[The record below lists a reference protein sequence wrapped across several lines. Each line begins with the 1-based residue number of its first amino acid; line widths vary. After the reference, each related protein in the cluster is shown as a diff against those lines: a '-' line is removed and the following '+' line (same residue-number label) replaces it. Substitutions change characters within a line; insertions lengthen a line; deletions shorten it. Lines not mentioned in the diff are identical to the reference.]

1 MSHVIAGIY
10 EIQKEI
16 GSGGGG
22 IVYLGWHQ
30 RLRKAIVLKADKRKL
45 SVGSDL
51 LRNEVN
57 ILKDLRH
64 TYIPQVHDYVEE
76 DGVVYTVM
84 DFIEG
89 ESLDKLLKR
98 KELPTQPQVIRWAC
112 QILEALSY
120 LHNCSEH
127 GILHGDIKPANIML
141 QPNGDICLIDYNIAL
156 ALGEDG
162 AVKAGFSRGYASPEH
177 YGIEY
182 ADKSQAIKKGS
193 IIKSSNQAERAED
206 TEVARIENEATAAVK
221 GEATIVESEATA
233 AVKGETTIVESEAT
247 VAKEKEAAMVGK
259 GSSSVSSTNGKY
271 TVMLDTRSDIY
282 SLGATLYHL
291 LSGRR
296 PAQDAQDVE
305 PLGPDICNPEVSVII
320 QKAMAPNPEQRY
332 QSALEMLSAFLL
344 LHKHDKRVIRHK
356 KHARIAMVI
365 LVSAFFIGGICSFI
379 GLKQLEQLQAAL
391 TLAEYSANALLEG
404 DIPKAVDLALQAIPT
419 GKSIL
424 EAPVTAQAQKALTDA
439 LGVYQLSDGFQ
450 ALDICELPSAPFGL
464 EVSPEGTC
472 FAVIYAYEAVIFNMA
487 DGKKIVSL
495 PIQKSALSEVRFINE
510 THIVYAGE
518 NGITMYDLGQKQV
531 LWVGETATT
540 LAVSDDKTRVAAVGR
555 DKGYAVLYQVSDG
568 KKIAECSF
576 EGQHM
581 PAAVN
586 DIFAN
591 PNNAVFSLN
600 KDGTLLA
607 VSFSNGGLTIFD
619 IEEPNNNIIIYDKSE
634 YQSLKG
640 GFCNHYFAFAANKSG
655 ESLFGLIDTV
665 EAVYIGGY
673 HSQNPFLLTAKEEGI
688 YIARENILVNFN
700 PDTLQETELAYTEG
714 AHISNFAIGEKYVLA
729 ATDNKNFSFYDSG
742 ANLLLTESSK
752 ENCDF
757 MVLTDTYAILGNRN
771 EPVLRRWKLENH
783 HETQLLSYNPR
794 YYHDEA
800 RISQDGKTAML
811 FNYQGF
817 QVYNME
823 GGLVA
828 QERLPD
834 AESIYDQQFIKK
846 EEGSY
851 LEVIWYSGMVRHY
864 SAADGT
870 MIVENMGDAPS
881 KDLYEEFYIGQ
892 YRIESSLHNAP
903 KVYNRDSGKL
913 VTTLEEESY
922 LTYVT
927 PIGEY
932 IITEYISAAGER
944 YGLLLDSEF
953 QTIAYLPRFCD
964 IADGKLVFD
973 YQSGD
978 LRQCRLYSLQELIAL
993 GEKYLEK

>member
-10 EIQKEI
+10 EIQKKI

-30 RLRKAIVLKADKRKL
+30 RLQKAVVLKADKRKL
-45 SVGSDL
+45 STKPEL

-89 ESLDKLLKR
+89 ESLDKLLER
-98 KELPTQPQVIRWAC
+98 KELPTQPQVIQWAC
-112 QILEALSY
+112 QILDALSY
-120 LHNCSEH
+120 LHSCLPH

-141 QPNGDICLIDYNIAL
+141 QSNGDICLIDYNIAL
-156 ALGEDG
+156 ALGENG
-162 AVKAGFSRGYASPEH
+162 AVKVGFSRGYASPEH

-182 ADKSQAIKKGS
+182 VDKSRVIKKNS
-193 IIKSSNQAERAED
+193 ITKPSNQAERAED
-206 TEVARIENEATAAVK
+206 TEATIIENEITAVES
-221 GEATIVESEATA
+221 EATIVESEAT
-233 AVKGETTIVESEAT
+233 VVDR
-247 VAKEKEAAMVGK
+247 

-296 PAQDAQDVE
+296 PAQDALDVE
-305 PLGPDICNPEVSVII
+305 PLGPDICNPEIAAII

-439 LGVYQLSDGFQ
+439 LGVYQVSDGFQ

-495 PIQKSALSEVRFINE
+495 PIQKSALSEVRFIDE
-510 THIVYAGE
+510 THIIYAGE
-518 NGITMYDLGQKQV
+518 NGITMYDLEQKQV
-531 LWVGETATT
+531 LWTGETATT
-540 LAVSDDKTRVAAVGR
+540 LAVSADKTRVAAVER

-581 PAAVN
+581 LTAVN

-591 PNNAVFSLN
+591 PNNAIFSLN

-634 YQSLKG
+634 YQSLEG
-640 GFCNHYFAFAANKSG
+640 GFCNRYFAFAANKSG
-655 ESLFGLIDTV
+655 ESVFGLIDTV

-673 HSQNPFLLTAKEEGI
+673 HSQNPFLLTAEEEGI

-783 HETQLLSYNPR
+783 HEAQLLSYNPR

-800 RISQDGKTAML
+800 RISQDGQTAML

-823 GGLVA
+823 GELVT
-828 QERLPD
+828 QKELPD

-851 LEVIWYSGMVRHY
+851 LEVIWYNGMVRHY

-870 MIVENMGDAPS
+870 MVAETMGDAPS

-927 PIGEY
+927 PIKEY
-932 IITEYISAAGER
+932 IITEYISAVGER

>member
-10 EIQKEI
+10 EIQKQI

-30 RLRKAIVLKADKRKL
+30 RLQKAVVLKADKRKL
-45 SVGSDL
+45 STKPEL

-89 ESLDKLLKR
+89 ESLDKLLER
-98 KELPTQPQVIRWAC
+98 KELPTQPQVIQWAC
-112 QILEALSY
+112 QILDALSY
-120 LHNCSEH
+120 LHSCLPH

-141 QPNGDICLIDYNIAL
+141 QSNGDICLIDYNIAL
-156 ALGEDG
+156 ALGENG
-162 AVKAGFSRGYASPEH
+162 AVKVGFSRGYASPEH

-182 ADKSQAIKKGS
+182 VDKSRVIKKNS
-193 IIKSSNQAERAED
+193 ITKPSNQAERAED
-206 TEVARIENEATAAVK
+206 TEVTIIENEITVVES
-221 GEATIVESEATA
+221 EATIVESEAT
-233 AVKGETTIVESEAT
+233 VVDR
-247 VAKEKEAAMVGK
+247 

-296 PAQDAQDVE
+296 PAQDALDVE
-305 PLGPDICNPEVSVII
+305 PLGPDICNPEIAAII

-472 FAVIYAYEAVIFNMA
+472 FAVIYAYEVAIFNMA

-518 NGITMYDLGQKQV
+518 NGITMYDLEQKQV
-531 LWVGETATT
+531 LWTGETATT
-540 LAVSDDKTRVAAVGR
+540 LAISADKTRVAAVGR

-591 PNNAVFSLN
+591 PNNTIFFLN

-619 IEEPNNNIIIYDKSE
+619 IEEPNDNIIIYDKSE

-640 GFCNHYFAFAANKSG
+640 GFCNHYFAFAANKSS

-665 EAVYIGGY
+665 EEVYIGGY

-729 ATDNKNFSFYDSG
+729 ATDNKNFSFYDNG

-783 HETQLLSYNPR
+783 HEAQLLSYNPR

-800 RISQDGKTAML
+800 RISQDGQTAML

-851 LEVIWYSGMVRHY
+851 LEVIWYNGMVRHY

-870 MIVENMGDAPS
+870 IVAETMGDAPS